1 MEDSGDNP
9 FADPRSFG
17 PRSGGYGTNG
27 TTTNNNNT
35 AGNSSM
41 FQDYDPFG
49 DTAGPPVAN
58 QVYLQTFSV

>member
-9 FADPRSFG
+9 FADPRSLG

-27 TTTNNNNT
+27 STRNTNSI
-35 AGNSSM
+35 AGNNSM

-49 DTAGPPVAN
+49 DTAAQPVAS
-58 QVYLQTFSV
+58 QV